1 MPILSQL
8 LTLLQ
13 VNLLVFETLSID
25 RVLIKEQFY
34 GKNHAE
40 NVHQKLVP
48 ETLSID
54 RVLSKEQF
62 YGKNHAENVHQML
75 VPENH

>member
-48 ETLSID
+48 DPFLLLVNIPKQPLHARSC
-54 RVLSKEQF
+54 F
-62 YGKNHAENVHQML
+62 KNKIF
-75 VPENH
+75 